1 MDIMGLMNMPGV
13 SGEIFYQG
21 MFMSPRQRSELLAE
35 ATALDGN
42 DFWGSA

>member
-1 MDIMGLMNMPGV
+1 MELMNMPIMLDV